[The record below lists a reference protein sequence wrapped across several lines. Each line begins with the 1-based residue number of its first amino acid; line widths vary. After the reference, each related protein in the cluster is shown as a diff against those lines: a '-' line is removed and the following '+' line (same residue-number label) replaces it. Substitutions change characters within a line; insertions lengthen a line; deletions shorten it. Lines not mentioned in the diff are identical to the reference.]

1 MLFKNNILVLFY
13 HYKPKIEVQRSYLL
27 LILGVLFL
35 VATQE
40 SFAEESSDASINELV
55 DEYLGLI
62 EKLDK
67 VGTTVEDLVVSPDLF
82 NEIIDDLDRIEQ
94 IVIELQTRGYDGEAN
109 AERIGQ
115 QMVGTVTFF
124 NQETDEILFETQI
137 PNGILGIFASIGL
150 FNEFASGGVDM
161 TFEQKTAF
169 LKSGLGIVTVITTF
183 EDEGKADD
191 IASSFVL
198 ASIGAFHP
206 NVDNDTIKPDALFE
220 ESFLENP
227 LLSPNLAF
235 AATDYSEMTDE
246 ELIDRWEELLTTDM
260 ETEMQDAMELIKA
273 GEMDKALAEDLAED
287 FARQAEELDQQMTEW
302 WNESQEI
309 LEELKKRGYEFEA
322 GVLTTDGLMSPIVTI
337 SKPILTNDVIS
348 PRIQV
353 KHGVAPSDV
362 ICNDGLELVFKNSDN
377 SPACV
382 KPKTAEKLIER
393 GWASS

>member
-1 MLFKNNILVLFY
+1 M
-13 HYKPKIEVQRSYLL
+13 QRSYLL
-27 LILGVLFL
+27 LILGALFL

-82 NEIIDDLDRIEQ
+82 NEIIDDLDRLEQ

-137 PNGILGIFASIGL
+137 PSGTLGIFASIGL
-150 FNEFASGGVDM
+150 FNEFTSGGVDM

-169 LKSGLGIVTVITTF
+169 LKSGLGIVTAITTF
-183 EDEGKADD
+183 EDEGEADD

-235 AATDYSEMTDE
+235 AVSDYSEMTDE

-260 ETEMQDAMELIKA
+260 EMTMQEA
-273 GEMDKALAEDLAED
+273 MDKFKESGGMDEALS
-287 FARQAEELDQQMTEW
+287 EELAQQTDEW
-302 WNESQEI
+302 WTETQEI

-322 GVLTTDGLMSPIVTI
+322 GVLTTDGLMSPTVTI

-382 KPKTAEKLIER
+382 KPKTAEKLLDR
-393 GWASS
+393 GWITS